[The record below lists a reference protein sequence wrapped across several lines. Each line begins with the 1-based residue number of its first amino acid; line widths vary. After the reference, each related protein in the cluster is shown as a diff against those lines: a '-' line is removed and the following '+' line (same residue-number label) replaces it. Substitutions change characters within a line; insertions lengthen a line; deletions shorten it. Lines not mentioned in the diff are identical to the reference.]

1 MSASKWP
8 WVVLVAGVLLF
19 VMGLSAQDAEP
30 QQDQLCRMLFDTY
43 MTGGAKIQTRTITAA
58 SHIIAER
65 GRDSGF
71 WRHVLGELRK
81 NNERS
86 ESGCV
91 RVLGEMLEVD
101 ALARDVIERE
111 QNGGR
116 VGQWRPS
123 VCLGPEVVRELITR
137 GEKADS
143 PRVGHYAIALAR
155 SRVPD
160 AADFFR
166 KILQDDTGKYHYI
179 GTAKFYAA
187 VGLAQLGD
195 SAGIVWLIS
204 QCANPNL
211 DISDV
216 YPRGIRRSPS
226 DTYAMAALRELTG
239 QQYLTT
245 QQEWETWWRQAD
257 KGTYLKSR
265 VDLVDRW

>member
-8 WVVLVAGVLLF
+8 WVGLVAGVLLF

-43 MTGGAKIQTRTITAA
+43 MTGGAKIQTRTFTAA

-65 GRDSGF
+65 GRHSGF

-123 VCLGPEVVRELITR
+123 VCLGPEVVKELITR

-143 PRVGHYAIALAR
+143 SRVGHYAIALAR

-166 KILQDDTGKYHYI
+166 MTLRNGADRYDVD
-179 GTAKFYAA
+179 TAKFYAA

-195 SAGIVWLIS
+195 PAGIAWLIAQS
-204 QCANPNL
+204 DNPNL
-211 DISDV
+211 DIRHA
-216 YPRGIRRSPS
+216 YPRGIRHSKS
-226 DTYAMAALRELTG
+226 DTYVMLALRQLTG
-239 QQYLTT
+239 QEDLMTR
-245 QQEWETWWRQAD
+245 QEWEAWWERAD
-257 KGTYLKSR
+257 SKAYPKRR
-265 VDLVDRW
+265 VEIMDLW